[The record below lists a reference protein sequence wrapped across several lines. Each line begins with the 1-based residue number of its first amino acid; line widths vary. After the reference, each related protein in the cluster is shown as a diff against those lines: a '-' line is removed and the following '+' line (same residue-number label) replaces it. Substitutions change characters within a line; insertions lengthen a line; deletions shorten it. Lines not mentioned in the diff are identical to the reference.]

1 MASEARRQARR
12 WRAVAA
18 LLTAAWL
25 ATQAPPALAQ
35 AARSEPSEADKD
47 AARKLMDQG
56 RAKEGAG
63 DKAGALDAYL
73 AADRIMGVPTT
84 GLSVAEAA
92 LEMGKLVEARD
103 VLLRVV
109 RHPVSPSEP
118 LPFAKARLEA
128 KAMAAELDKRIP
140 SLTLSV
146 TGAAAGTVV
155 TVTVD
160 GVAVPAETLQFP
172 RAVNPGKRQVVASA
186 PGYRSAR
193 KSVTLAEGEQATL
206 SLALEPG
213 EQDSP
218 STGGLTLEGISPLF
232 WVGLGVTVAGLGVGI
247 PTGALAMSKSSD
259 LKGVCDDDYGCPR
272 SRKSEIDS
280 MTALAHTSTV
290 SFAVAGA
297 GAVLGIVGLAALSD
311 WGGEAPKAEPD
322 GRTPTVSVLCGPGTL
337 LVRGRF

>member
-1 MASEARRQARR
+1 MASDGRRTPRR

-25 ATQAPPALAQ
+25 VAQAPLALAQ
-35 AARSEPSEADKD
+35 DARSEPSDADKD

-73 AADRIMGVPTT
+73 AADRIMSVPTT

-92 LEMGKLVEARD
+92 LGLGKLVEARD

-118 LPFAKARLEA
+118 GPFAKARVEA
-128 KAMAAELDKRIP
+128 KELAAELDKRIP

-155 TVTVD
+155 TVSVD
-160 GVAVPAETLQFP
+160 GVPVPPEALQFP
-172 RAVNPGKRQVVASA
+172 RAVNPGKRNVVASA
-186 PGYRSAR
+186 PGYRTAR

-206 SLALEPG
+206 SLALALG
-213 EQDSP
+213 EDESP
-218 STGGLTLEGISPLF
+218 PTGLTLEGISPLF
-232 WVGLGVTVAGLGVGI
+232 WVGLGVTVVGLGVGI
-247 PTGALAMSKSSD
+247 PTGAVAMSKSSD
-259 LKGVCDDDYGCPR
+259 LKGICNDNYGCPA

-280 MTALAHTSTV
+280 MTVLAHTSTV

-297 GAVLGIVGLAALSD
+297 GAVLGVVGLAALSD
-311 WGGEAPKAEPD
+311 WGGAPPKAEPE
-322 GRTPTVSVLCGPGTL
+322 GAAPTVSVLAGPGML
-337 LVRGRF
+337 LVRGSF